1 MRKSFLSLSVLALAA
16 GGAATALAQGVPT
29 TQPKFMHIFR
39 EQVKPGRAADH
50 AKWEAGWPAAFEK
63 AKSPYNFIAL
73 QSITG
78 PPEVW
83 YVTPL
88 ASHAAYGEM
97 IAAETSDPALEAEL
111 ERLSKGDGE
120 FLSEVNAMQAVAMPE
135 LSHGSFPQIGK
146 MRFYE
151 ITTFRVRPGHQEAW
165 IAATKAYKAAAARS
179 APGASWRTYDVVA
192 GAPGGTYL
200 VFSSVGT
207 FAEFDKMMAEGEA
220 TMKGAT
226 AEEGAVLGKFMKE
239 SVSGGLS
246 VSGEAALRVEPSARA
261 DANGRGDGTDG
272 RTRVRDGSEVSW
284 RPAGS
289 RMKR

>member
-63 AKSPYNFIAL
+63 AKSPFNYIAL

-83 YVTPL
+83 YVSPL
-88 ASHAAYGEM
+88 GSQAAYGEM
-97 IAAETSDPALEAEL
+97 IAAEEKDPALQAEL
-111 ERLSKGDGE
+111 ERLAKGDGD
-120 FLSEVNAMQAVAMPE
+120 FLSEQNAMQAVAMPE
-135 LSHGSFPQIGK
+135 LSHGAFPQIGK
-146 MRFYE
+146 MRYYE
-151 ITTFRVRPGHQEAW
+151 ITTFRVRPGHQDAW
-165 IAATKAYKAAAARS
+165 IAATKAYKAATARS
-179 APGASWRTYDVVA
+179 APDASWRTYDVVA

-200 VFSSVGT
+200 IFSSVGA
-207 FAEFDKMMAEGEA
+207 FAEFDKMMQESEA
-220 TMKGAT
+220 TWKGVT

-239 SVSGGLS
+239 SVISVGSNRYRLS
-246 VSGEAALRVEPSARA
+246 PGQSYVNAETKAQDPAFWSA
-261 DANGRGDGTDG
+261 
-272 RTRVRDGSEVSW
+272 
-284 RPAGS
+284 
-289 RMKR
+289 KK